1 VRELEFLPRWYPSLQ
16 RRKSAVA
23 AQAWIA
29 LAVVLCMAGAA
40 VAQRWQVHRQEQIAL
55 LSSQQIAQSAKQ
67 LAKLDELQQQQQQM
81 HSRQDAIAALGANI
95 DMTRLLGAITAAM
108 PPDASLLELAV
119 EVRDGSADQKLKVHL
134 QGVAPSD
141 ADVAGLLVNL
151 NTIPFFD
158 RVEMTDV
165 RDRLQGGRVQRE
177 FDVSFAVQ
185 ASAAKGKP

>member
-1 VRELEFLPRWYPSLQ
+1 VRELEFLPGWYPSLQ

-29 LAVVLCMAGAA
+29 LAVVLCMAAAA
-40 VAQRWQVHRQEQIAL
+40 VAQRWQVHRQEQISL
-55 LSSQQIAQSAKQ
+55 ISSQQIAQSAKQ

-81 HSRQDAIAALGANI
+81 HSRQDAIAALGANV
-95 DMTRLLGAITAAM
+95 DMTRLLGAITTAM
-108 PPDASLLELAV
+108 PPDASLLEMSV
-119 EVRDGSADQKLKVHL
+119 EARDGSADQKLKVHL

-141 ADVAGLLVNL
+141 ADVASLLVNL
-151 NTIPFFD
+151 NAIPFFD

-165 RDRLQGGRVQRE
+165 RDRLQSGRVQRE

>member
-1 VRELEFLPRWYPSLQ
+1 MRELEFLPGWYPSLQ

-29 LAVVLCMAGAA
+29 LAVVLCMAAAA
-40 VAQRWQVHRQEQIAL
+40 VAQRWQVHRQEQISL
-55 LSSQQIAQSAKQ
+55 ISSQQIAQSAKQ

-165 RDRLQGGRVQRE
+165 RDRLQSGRVQRE

>member
-1 VRELEFLPRWYPSLQ
+1 MRELEFLPGWYPSLQ

-29 LAVVLCMAGAA
+29 LGVVLCMGAAA
-40 VAQRWQVHRQEQIAL
+40 VAQRWQVHRQEQIVQF
-55 LSSQQIAQSAKQ
+55 SSQQIAQSAKQ

-81 HSRQDAIAALGANI
+81 HSRQDAIAALGANV
-95 DMTRLLGAITAAM
+95 DMTRLLGAITTAM
-108 PPDASLLELAV
+108 PPDASLLELSV
-119 EVRDGSADQKLKVHL
+119 EARDGSANQKLKVHL

-151 NTIPFFD
+151 NAIPFFD

-165 RDRLQGGRVQRE
+165 RDRLQTGHVQRE
-177 FDVSFAVQ
+177 FDVSFVVQ
-185 ASAAKGKP
+185 ASAARGKP

>member
-1 VRELEFLPRWYPSLQ
+1 MRELEFLPGWYPSLQ

-29 LAVVLCMAGAA
+29 LAVVLCMAAAA
-40 VAQRWQVHRQEQIAL
+40 VAQRWQVHRQEQISL
-55 LSSQQIAQSAKQ
+55 ISSQQIAQSAKQ

-81 HSRQDAIAALGANI
+81 HSRQDAIAALGANV
-95 DMTRLLGAITAAM
+95 DMTRLLGAITTAM
-108 PPDASLLELAV
+108 PPDASLLEMSV
-119 EVRDGSADQKLKVHL
+119 EARDGSADQKLKVHL

-141 ADVAGLLVNL
+141 ADVASLLVNL
-151 NTIPFFD
+151 NAIPFFD

-165 RDRLQGGRVQRE
+165 RDRLQSGRVQRE